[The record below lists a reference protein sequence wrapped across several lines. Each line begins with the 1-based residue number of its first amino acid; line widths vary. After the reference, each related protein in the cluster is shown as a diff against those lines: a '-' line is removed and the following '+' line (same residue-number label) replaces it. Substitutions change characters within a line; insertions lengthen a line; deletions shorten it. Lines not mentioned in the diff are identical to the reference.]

1 MNLQLNKSILQ
12 DSDYTVLWD
21 LPKLPLTEKMG
32 DFIGYDS
39 FSYDQKLVI
48 RNDTGHVQLLNHLSP
63 QELYTASNYNFRTSE
78 TNSSMRHLETFCS
91 FVGSSIGSNKKFRSL
106 VDIGG
111 NDLAAVKCLRAM
123 SKNAAV
129 IDPICSQD
137 DGKIID
143 SIKVIGRFIEDV
155 DLTIELDSP
164 DLVFCRHT
172 IEHISN
178 PWMFIEQLF
187 SQCDKDCTYI
197 FEMPNFSS
205 LIEAGRFDAIFHQH
219 VHYFDLYTFKSLL
232 ADVGGQFLGHY
243 IDHQGSCGG
252 SLFVCFK
259 KSPTKVLRSVVNI
272 EDRVNFIKSAI
283 KSYKKNMGL
292 QREILNNLEGKIYG
306 YGGGLMLATLNYHLK
321 FDLSQLECILDDD
334 PLKDE
339 QSYMN
344 LPIKIKHFDTI
355 RPDINANYLI
365 TSLEN
370 VRPIYKKIINLQ
382 PRRVVIPCVL

>member
-111 NDLAAVKCLRAM
+111 NDLAAFKCLRAM

-197 FEMPNFSS
+197 F
-205 LIEAGRFDAIFHQH
+205 
-219 VHYFDLYTFKSLL
+219 
-232 ADVGGQFLGHY
+232 
-243 IDHQGSCGG
+243 
-252 SLFVCFK
+252 
-259 KSPTKVLRSVVNI
+259 
-272 EDRVNFIKSAI
+272 
-283 KSYKKNMGL
+283 
-292 QREILNNLEGKIYG
+292 
-306 YGGGLMLATLNYHLK
+306 
-321 FDLSQLECILDDD
+321 
-334 PLKDE
+334 
-339 QSYMN
+339 
-344 LPIKIKHFDTI
+344 
-355 RPDINANYLI
+355 
-365 TSLEN
+365 
-370 VRPIYKKIINLQ
+370 
-382 PRRVVIPCVL
+382 